1 MMRLMSAN
9 PTSEPSGDAPSVA
22 AVVVA
27 EDAELLGACL
37 ESIGAQVYGVHRTF
51 VVGGGDE
58 VRRVAGIHEALWRPT
73 LDAVRGAIGEET
85 YVWLLDQRSRPL
97 PDALRALVVDGGRVE
112 ASVAGSKILDAD
124 DPEMLLSVG
133 YATDVFGAP
142 YTGLQAGELDQE
154 QYDVIRDVAAV
165 SAASMLIRRDLFF
178 GLGGVDRA
186 LGAASGSIDFCQR
199 ARMRGG
205 RVTVVPSSEVCYQ
218 GPDPSPGWRE
228 QAGELRAMLKTYS
241 PVTLLWAIPVAFL
254 VGLIEAIVS
263 PFLGRW
269 RLFGF
274 VASWL
279 WNLALLPSTIVAR
292 FRTRRGRAVGDEELF
307 RYQVNG
313 SARLRALSDEALE
326 RIRARFPEGVL
337 AGFSDAVESG
347 QQTIR
352 RPAFLAAFG
361 TLLVAAFATRDIWTN
376 RLPVSGFAL
385 PPPDSGT
392 AALAAYAGGW
402 NPAGLGSP
410 EVLRP
415 DVAVVALV
423 QTALF
428 GRGGLAVAV
437 ITVAAFIAGAF
448 GTARLL
454 RVWGVGAVPGYL
466 AGITLVAGPA
476 VFALGEA
483 SHWPALVAV
492 GVLPWPILLSLRP
505 WPDTWARR
513 FSRMAAIVVTTGLV
527 AAFAP
532 AAGPL
537 PALAVVL
544 WALVGTGSRWMA
556 ALRAVAGLAL
566 AIPLL
571 MPWILYADLPG
582 LFRDGA
588 AAFWEPPLL
597 ALAAAGVAVAGTLA
611 GGDRPMAAV
620 AGWGGLLA
628 AAGGFVARA
637 GDLGLGRDARVGG
650 LVAVGLGVAV
660 LTGAAVESF
669 GRRGSVFGLQRA
681 AAVGAAIAGIG
692 LALGSVFVLAPGRN
706 GLPADEFTDRFSF
719 AVVEGRAPSRVLA
732 FGSESALPGTSRN
745 LLGLGYRV
753 FIPSAPENWEAY
765 LNEPRLGDEAL
776 AAFLDEFV
784 SGDVRRAGARLADF
798 GIGWVAFLEESPLEG
813 LFETQLDVV
822 PVRSFDIPVFRNEV
836 LAAVAL
842 GADGAVWDTEGTGF
856 VRPPSA
862 QSVAVRLAVNAD
874 DRWGP
879 GSWSQDDWGM
889 RVIARAGRAD
899 FAGHEP
905 RRAMALGSLGWL
917 GALLLTVAFGWWR
930 GRR

>member
-1 MMRLMSAN
+1 MMRLMSVN

-27 EDAELLGACL
+27 EDAELLGPCL
-37 ESIGAQVYGVHRTF
+37 DSVGAQVYGLHRVF
-51 VVGGGDE
+51 VVGGDDD
-58 VRRVAGIHEALWRPT
+58 VRRVAGLHDALWRPN
-73 LDAVRGAIGEET
+73 LDAVRSAIGEET
-85 YVWLLDQRSRPL
+85 YIWILDQRSRPL
-97 PDALRALVVDGGRVE
+97 PDALRALVDDGGRVE

-124 DPEMLLSVG
+124 DPDMLLSVG

-142 YTGLQAGELDQE
+142 YTGLQSGEVDQE

-165 SAASMLIRRDLFF
+165 SSASMLIRRDLFF

-186 LGAASGSIDFCQR
+186 LGAASGSVDFCQR
-199 ARMRGG
+199 ARLRGG
-205 RVTVVPSSEVCYQ
+205 RVAVIPSSEVRYQ

-228 QAGELRAMLKTYS
+228 QAGELRSMLKAYS
-241 PVTLLWAIPVAFL
+241 PVTLLWAVPVAFV
-254 VGLIEAIVS
+254 VGLLEAVVS

-269 RLFGF
+269 TLFGF
-274 VASWL
+274 LASWL
-279 WNLALLPSTIVAR
+279 WNLAVLPSTIVAR

-313 SARLRALSDEALE
+313 SARLRMLSDEAME

-337 AGFSDAVESG
+337 AGFSDAVETG
-347 QQTIR
+347 QETIR
-352 RPAFLAAFG
+352 RPAFLAGFG

-376 RLPVSGFAL
+376 RLPVSGFSL

-402 NPAGLGSP
+402 NPAGFGSP

-423 QTALF
+423 QTVMF

-437 ITVAAFIAGAF
+437 VTVAAFIAGAF

-505 WPDTWARR
+505 WPETWLRR
-513 FSRMAAIVVTTGLV
+513 FGRMASIVLTTGLV

-532 AAGPL
+532 AAAPL
-537 PALAVVL
+537 PAAAVIL
-544 WALVGTGSRWMA
+544 WALVGTGARWVA
-556 ALRAVAGLAL
+556 AVRAVAGLAL

-582 LFRDGA
+582 LYLDGA
-588 AAFWEPPLL
+588 AAFWEPPVV
-597 ALAAAGVAVAGTLA
+597 ALAAAGVALIGTLA

-628 AAGGFVARA
+628 AAGGFLARA
-637 GDLGLGRDARVGG
+637 GDFGLGREARVGG
-650 LVAVGLGVAV
+650 LVAVALGIAV
-660 LTGAAVESF
+660 LAGAAVESY
-669 GRRGSVFGLQRA
+669 GRRESVFGLQRA
-681 AAVGAAIAGIG
+681 AAVVAAIAGVG
-692 LALGSVFVLAPGRN
+692 LALGAVFVVAPGRN
-706 GLPADEFTDRFSF
+706 GLPPDAFSDRFSF
-719 AVVEGRAPSRVLA
+719 AAGEERAPARVLV
-732 FGSESALPGTSRN
+732 FGPEDALPGTSRD
-745 LLGLGYRV
+745 LQGLAYRV
-753 FIPSAPENWEAY
+753 FVPPAPQNWEAY
-765 LNEPRLGDEAL
+765 LNEPRLGDDAL
-776 AAFLDEFV
+776 TAFLDEFV
-784 SGDVRRAGARLADF
+784 AGDVRRAGSRLAAF

-813 LFETQLDVV
+813 LFETQLDMV

-836 LAAVAL
+836 PAAVAL
-842 GADGAVWDTEGTGF
+842 GADGAVWDPDGTGY
-856 VRPPSA
+856 VRPASA
-862 QSVAVRLAVNAD
+862 QSVAVGLAVNAD

-879 GSWSQDDWGM
+879 GTWIQADWGM
-889 RVIARAGRAD
+889 RVIARAGSVG
-899 FAGHEP
+899 FAGYEP
-905 RRAMALGSLGWL
+905 RRTMALGSLGWL
-917 GALLLTVAFGWWR
+917 GVLLLTTAFGWWR